1 MKEKLGIVKNNVTI
15 PDYFYNIVMPQ
26 MKNYYNDYSVD
37 FEVRPVAKCCLHDED
52 TPSFR
57 YYDETNTFFCF
68 GCRAGGDIIELHRKF
83 IEKINGVRPSF
94 AESVIFLYKYFI
106 EGKESYKIKSDRIGV
121 RGSSNKSTPAELIRL
136 SGYLSK
142 LESSMLTSD
151 IDNDIK
157 KSIWSKI
164 DNISL
169 LVAVNEIGA
178 TCGMEYI
185 KHEVNKITQ

>member
-151 IDNDIK
+151 IDDDIK

-169 LVAVNEIGA
+169 LVAVNEIRA

-185 KHEVNKITQ
+185 KYEVNKSIQ

>member
-151 IDNDIK
+151 IDDDIK

>member
-1 MKEKLGIVKNNVTI
+1 LKEKLGIVKNNVTI

-151 IDNDIK
+151 IDDDIK

-169 LVAVNEIGA
+169 LVAVNEIRA

-185 KHEVNKITQ
+185 KYEVNKSIQ